1 MQLLIQ
7 FKSNVNVL
15 ASNVNELD
23 SDLKKSSLLNTVIK
37 SNQPLACK
45 QEESI

>member
-7 FKSNVNVL
+7 FKSNANVL
-15 ASNVNELD
+15 ASNINELD
-23 SDLKKSSLLNTVIK
+23 SDLKTVIK

>member
-7 FKSNVNVL
+7 FKSNLNVL

-23 SDLKKSSLLNTVIK
+23 SSLLNTVIK